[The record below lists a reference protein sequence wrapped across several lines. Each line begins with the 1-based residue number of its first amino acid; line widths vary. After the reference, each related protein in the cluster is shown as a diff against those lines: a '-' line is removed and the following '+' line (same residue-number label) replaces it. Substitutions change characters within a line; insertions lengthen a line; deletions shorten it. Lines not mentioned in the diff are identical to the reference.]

1 MNTKSS
7 HAAIELAIKENDVE
21 ADALSALNNDI
32 EYWHH
37 FTNKIMAKVEAIE
50 VAKEARQALQSQAY
64 WPQISKINTLA
75 KTRD

>member
-7 HAAIELAIKENDVE
+7 HAATELLIKENDVE
-21 ADALSALNNDI
+21 AEALRALNNDI

-37 FTNKIMAKVEAIE
+37 FTHKIMAKVEGIE
-50 VAKEARQALQSQAY
+50 VAKEAQQALQSQAY
-64 WPQISKINTLA
+64 WPQISKIKTLA